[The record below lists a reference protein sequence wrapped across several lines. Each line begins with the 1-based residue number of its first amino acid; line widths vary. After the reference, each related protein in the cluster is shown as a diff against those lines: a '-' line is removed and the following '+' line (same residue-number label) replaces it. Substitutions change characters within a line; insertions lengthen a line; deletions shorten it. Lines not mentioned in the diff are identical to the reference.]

1 MSELATLFIS
11 NLPTIVSSVQKLFN
25 VPEAAGEV
33 AELVKFV
40 QDVTIYLKQNEPLTT
55 ADKAVLDA
63 SIDAMITAPEQQPDN
78 T

>member
-1 MSELATLFIS
+1 MSALATLFIA

-40 QDVTIYLKQNEPLTT
+40 QDVTTYLKQNEPLTT
-55 ADKAVLDA
+55 TDKEILDA
-63 SIDAMITAPEQQPDN
+63 SIDAMITAPEQQSD